1 MKHCP
6 VCQRKYSDETLNFC
20 LEDGE
25 WLLNVPSGS
34 EATTAILEPG
44 KVPIEASARQQ
55 IRATDE
61 TAILPGGAVDEKRIS
76 GTPIDRKMLR
86 AAGIVLFLVGAG
98 VLGYRY
104 FGPSP
109 YEQINSIA
117 VLPFENESGNSDIE
131 YLSDGMTESM
141 INSLSRLPSL
151 SVKARSS
158 VFRYK
163 GKGAEPTAVG
173 KDLNVQAVLNGRVI
187 QRGGEVTISLE
198 LVNVGTGDHIWGD
211 QYNRKLGDLAALQSE
226 IARDVSQNLRLR
238 LTGEQSQ
245 VVNKNQTQNSEAYQE
260 YLQGRYHWNKRT
272 IDSNRKAIEYF
283 QRAME
288 KDPSYALAYVG
299 LAECYVTGFLS
310 HRERK
315 PKVEAAARKA
325 LEIDPTLGE
334 PHAVLG
340 MMRTSDFQYAEA
352 ENEFLR
358 AIELSPNY
366 ATAYHWYAESL
377 AMQGR
382 FDESFARYN
391 KALELDPLSLAI
403 GTDLGRTYYLARQYD
418 RAIEH
423 LEKLI
428 ETDKNY
434 ARTHFYLSTAY
445 QEKGL
450 FEKSVEEVGA
460 GLVLNGEQPE
470 RTEMGKRAVL
480 EAYKASGPRGY
491 WKAILEI
498 QQEDLRNRVYISP
511 VTIAIAHARLGERD
525 EAFAW
530 LEKMFDEGGGAYAAL
545 KVSPEW
551 DNLRDDSRFRDVLR
565 RAGFND

>member
-61 TAILPGGAVDEKRIS
+61 TAILPGGAVDEKRGS

-109 YEQINSIA
+109 YEQIYSIA

-141 INSLSRLPSL
+141 INSLSRLPNL

-245 VVNKNQTQNSEAYQE
+245 VVN
-260 YLQGRYHWNKRT
+260 
-272 IDSNRKAIEYF
+272 
-283 QRAME
+283 
-288 KDPSYALAYVG
+288 
-299 LAECYVTGFLS
+299 
-310 HRERK
+310 
-315 PKVEAAARKA
+315 
-325 LEIDPTLGE
+325 
-334 PHAVLG
+334 
-340 MMRTSDFQYAEA
+340 
-352 ENEFLR
+352 
-358 AIELSPNY
+358 
-366 ATAYHWYAESL
+366 
-377 AMQGR
+377 
-382 FDESFARYN
+382 
-391 KALELDPLSLAI
+391 
-403 GTDLGRTYYLARQYD
+403 
-418 RAIEH
+418 
-423 LEKLI
+423 
-428 ETDKNY
+428 
-434 ARTHFYLSTAY
+434 
-445 QEKGL
+445 
-450 FEKSVEEVGA
+450 
-460 GLVLNGEQPE
+460 
-470 RTEMGKRAVL
+470 
-480 EAYKASGPRGY
+480 
-491 WKAILEI
+491 
-498 QQEDLRNRVYISP
+498 
-511 VTIAIAHARLGERD
+511 
-525 EAFAW
+525 
-530 LEKMFDEGGGAYAAL
+530 
-545 KVSPEW
+545 
-551 DNLRDDSRFRDVLR
+551 
-565 RAGFND
+565 